1 MTTSRNIIIA
11 GLVALMVLFLV
22 PATSFSE
29 VTFTTLEPI
38 SSGLRFPED
47 VAVSA
52 DGKIYVVDGYQGKVL
67 IYDKKCQPA
76 STISIQKPTSVAVNN
91 NGNIYVGTNND
102 LSVKILDSSHNI
114 IGSLGI
120 GAGEFKL
127 PRNIAID
134 EVTGNVYVVDQ
145 LDYSIK
151 VYTSSGVFISKIN
164 DYPDLPQDVTIMN
177 NEIYVIDHPLI
188 TLIINGEE
196 GTVRGAEVSVFDMAG
211 NHLRD
216 FGTYGSE
223 EGQFIRPAGITSDAN
238 GILYITDSFHGVVM
252 CFDTNGNYLGAI
264 YDPSKPM
271 GTPMGIALGGDNRL
285 FVASLYTSSVY
296 VFGLEG
302 YTDGG
307 IDVSPSSLSFTAQQ
321 GQADPSNKTLTI
333 NNSGAEAVTYSAASA
348 ENWITLSA
356 SSGTVSPGSPG
367 TITAGVTISGLSTGT
382 YHGEITI
389 TASSGASEVIAVTLE
404 VTAPP
409 VSPVLSVTPQTLSY
423 TYMIGDSPPAPQTV
437 TITLSNVNTTTTWTA
452 TPDPAWISILP
463 STMSGSSCTQ
473 ASVSVNPVG
482 LDAGGYTGIITIDAP
497 GAVGSPATVVVNLTI
512 KNSGTI
518 EVNCNIEEAS
528 FTIAGPVTYE
538 GSGQNW
544 TATEVPD
551 GTYTITYNDIP
562 GYTTPQLETREVSK
576 GSPIEFEGNYISLV
590 MTANII
596 VSRGSDSQT
605 PSTIGIFDKNGTML
619 SSFEPF
625 SGSGYSSADSRG
637 KNKKSKGIYGYS
649 SIDTQEGVNTAT
661 GDIDGDGKADIVIGL
676 SPERR
681 NPAKIAIYMAD
692 GTLMEG
698 SEFIAMNTMYGA
710 NVAVADFDGDG
721 KAEIV
726 VGAGLSSGNPAQ
738 VRVFKYESGTIIDT
752 GINFNAFSVKG
763 GVNIAVGDVDGDGV
777 PELIT
782 AAGARKNNNPE
793 VKVWKVE
800 TSAASW
806 AIIDTGVHFVAFS
819 GKYGANVTTGDIDG
833 DGTSEIIVSSGP
845 DPRGG
850 SNIIK
855 AFNGDGTGFGLQ
867 IIDSSK
873 GYGLNVASADLDNDG
888 IAEIIVGLGPS
899 LNNPSTVKV
908 YKADGTL
915 LNTFNAYSGSR
926 YGSVVSVGDLGY

>member
-11 GLVALMVLFLV
+11 GLVALMVLFLI

-114 IGSLGI
+114 IGSLGV

-134 EVTGNVYVVDQ
+134 EATGNVYVVDQ

-188 TLIINGEE
+188 TLTINGEE

-264 YDPSKPM
+264 HDPSKPM

-321 GQADPSNKTLTI
+321 GQADPSNHTLTI
-333 NNSGAEAVTYSAASA
+333 NNSGAEAVTYSVASA

-409 VSPVLSVTPQTLSY
+409 VSPVLSVTQQTLSY

-463 STMSGSSCTQ
+463 STMSGSSYTQ
-473 ASVSVNPVG
+473 ASVSVNPKG
-482 LDAGGYTGIITIDAP
+482 LDAGEYTGIITINAP
-497 GAVGSPATVVVNLTI
+497 GAVGSPATVVVNLII

-538 GSGQNW
+538 GSGQSW

-551 GTYTITYNDIP
+551 GTYTITYNP
-562 GYTTPQLETREVSK
+562 VVGYKTSPSEIKTISGGET
-576 GSPIEFEGNYISLV
+576 ITFEGNYISL
-590 MTANII
+590 MMAAEII
-596 VSRGSDSQT
+596 ISRGANYKNSSA
-605 PSTIGIFDKNGTML
+605 IGIFDNSGTML
-619 SSFEPF
+619 SSFTPF
-625 SGSGYSSADSRG
+625 SW
-637 KNKKSKGIYGYS
+637 SKYNRYNPY
-649 SIDTQEGVNTAT
+649 GVNIAT
-661 GDIDGDGKADIVIGL
+661 GDIDGDGKVDILAGL
-676 SPERR
+676 GGGYR
-681 NPAKIAIYMAD
+681 NSAEVAAYKAD
-692 GTLMEG
+692 GTLIDG
-698 SEFIAMNTMYGA
+698 SDFIAMNTSYGV

-721 KAEIV
+721 KAEII
-726 VGAGLSSGNPAQ
+726 VGAGSNSGNPAQ

-763 GVNIAVGDVDGDGV
+763 GVNIATGDVDGDGV

-833 DGTSEIIVSSGP
+833 DGISEIIVSSGP

-855 AFNGDGTGFGLQ
+855 AFNGDGTEFGLQ

-873 GYGLNVASADLDNDG
+873 GYGLNVASADVDNDG

-926 YGSVVSVGDLGY
+926 YGAVVSVGDLGY